1 MINARS
7 KRAKLLFFIVRYS
20 NVWRLSR
27 CSRRPNFCRNGRLHY
42 LNAMFFLF
50 HFFFR
55 GIFQNHVVDSDYSCF
70 TASSYGYHYC
80 MPRHQEAQASSWVR
94 KFPCRFSC
102 LLIAFS
108 PRSRPLFL
116 RVTVQYLVFF
126 EAVLFGCHSTLPPQ
140 FLWGSAAW
148 HPKKRLR
155 RRVSIIGTIFFF
167 VLSRMCAFANELFRW
182 KVVSLTSCF
191 VHELFR

>member
-1 MINARS
+1 MFDVFLAVVVVQIFVGMDVFTIS
-7 KRAKLLFFIVRYS
+7 MQCFSYFI
-20 NVWRLSR
+20 
-27 CSRRPNFCRNGRLHY
+27 
-42 LNAMFFLF
+42 
-50 HFFFR
+50 FFFR

-94 KFPCRFSC
+94 KFPCRFSR

-126 EAVLFGCHSTLPPQ
+126 EAVLFGCHATLPPQ

-191 VHELFR
+191 VNELFRSRVVSLKTWWTWKLFRW

>member
-1 MINARS
+1 MINART
-7 KRAKLLFFIVRYS
+7 KRAKLLFIIVRYS

-27 CSRRPNFCRNGRLHY
+27 RRRPNFCRNGRLHY
-42 LNAMFFLF
+42 VNAIFVLF

-80 MPRHQEAQASSWVR
+80 VPRHQEAQASSWVR

-108 PRSRPLFL
+108 PRSGPLFL
-116 RVTVQYLVFF
+116 RVTVQYLVSFA
-126 EAVLFGCHSTLPPQ
+126 AVFLDIMQRPPQ
-140 FLWGSAAW
+140 FIWGSAAW

-155 RRVSIIGTIFFF
+155 KRLSSNGTIFFF
-167 VLSRMCAFANELFRW
+167 VLNRMCAFANELFRR
-182 KVVSLTSCF
+182 KVVALTSCF
-191 VHELFR
+191 AHKLLR